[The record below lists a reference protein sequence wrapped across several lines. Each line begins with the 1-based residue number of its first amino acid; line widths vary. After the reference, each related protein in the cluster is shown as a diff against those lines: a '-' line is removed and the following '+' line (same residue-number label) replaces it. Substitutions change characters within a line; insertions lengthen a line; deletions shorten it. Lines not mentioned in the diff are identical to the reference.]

1 MKKYY
6 FAVLAVALATQFTM
20 GQDHLWPLTSNL
32 TDTKGSLVGTNH
44 GVQFSSDAVRG
55 DVAVFDGNSYASL
68 PQFLMGNPEIT
79 VAVWFRMDEVRPW
92 SRIYSFGSGD
102 QVDPKKLM
110 TVIPVTDA
118 ADPVKNWFR
127 FTITSSTGPW
137 LDYDVD
143 TLVAK
148 VKVGEWNHSV
158 MVITADS
165 VIGYFNNK
173 RIIEELYTS
182 DLTTFADT
190 QNALGK
196 SFWADAFFKGALSDL
211 RVYNSKLSNA
221 DVNTL
226 YNQTVKLPSAVESI
240 EANNQP
246 LIYSV
251 GKSIKVELKQSAP
264 NAIVS
269 IYGLTGSLIA
279 KDEISKISNHKL
291 NTGVYMVQ
299 VKGEG
304 LSYTTKVVIK

>member
-1 MKKYY
+1 MKK
-6 FAVLAVALATQFTM
+6 FFFTVLAMIVVFQFTM
-20 GQDHLWPLTSNL
+20 AQDHQWTLKSDLS
-32 TDTKGSLVGTNH
+32 DTKGGLSGTNH
-44 GVQFSSDAVRG
+44 GVQFITDAVRG
-55 DVAVFDGNSYASL
+55 SVAVFDGNSYANL
-68 PQFLMGNPEIT
+68 PQFLMGNPEVT

-92 SRIYSFGSGD
+92 SRAYSFGSGD
-102 QVDPKKLM
+102 QTEPKKVM
-110 TVIPVTDA
+110 MVIPVTGA

-137 LDYDVD
+137 LDADVD
-143 TLVAK
+143 TLAAK
-148 VKVGEWNHSV
+148 VQVGQWNHSV

-173 RIIEELYTS
+173 RIIEELYSS

-196 SFWADAFFKGALSDL
+196 SFWADAFFKGAMSDL

-226 YNQTVKLPSAVESI
+226 YNQTVLLPSAVASV
-240 EANNQP
+240 EANNHP

-251 GKSIKVELKQSAP
+251 GKSIKVELKQAVP

-279 KDEISKISNHKL
+279 KDDVSKISNQKF
-291 NTGVYMVQ
+291 NAGVYMVQ
-299 VKGEG
+299 VKGSG
-304 LSYTTKVVIK
+304 LSYIEKVVIK

>member
-20 GQDHLWPLTSNL
+20 AQDHLWPLTSNL

-55 DVAVFDGNSYASL
+55 DVAVFDGNSYANL

-92 SRIYSFGSGD
+92 SRAYSFGSGD
-102 QVDPKKLM
+102 QTEPKKVM
-110 TVIPVTDA
+110 MVIPVTGAD
-118 ADPVKNWFR
+118 DPVKNWFR

-137 LDYDVD
+137 LDADVD
-143 TLVAK
+143 TLAAS
-148 VKVGEWNHSV
+148 VKVGQWNHSV

-196 SFWADAFFKGALSDL
+196 SFWPDAFFKGALSDL
-211 RVYNSKLSNA
+211 RVYNTKLSNA

-226 YNQTVKLPSAVESI
+226 YNETVKLPSAVESI
-240 EANNQP
+240 SVNNPSVYVMNNTIKVDLKQTAQSA
-246 LIYSV
+246 IVKVYSV
-251 GKSIKVELKQSAP
+251 
-264 NAIVS
+264 
-269 IYGLTGSLIA
+269 TGSLVA
-279 KDEISKISNHKL
+279 KADASQISNQKF
-291 NTGVYMVQ
+291 NAGVYMVL
-299 VKGEG
+299 VNGVG
-304 LSYTTKVVIK
+304 INYSTKLIIK

>member
-1 MKKYY
+1 MKK
-6 FAVLAVALATQFTM
+6 FFFTVLATIVVFQFTM
-20 GQDHLWPLTSNL
+20 AQDHLWPLNSDL
-32 TDTKGSLVGTNH
+32 SDTKGGLVGTNH

-55 DVAVFDGNSYASL
+55 DVAVFDGNSYANL

-92 SRIYSFGSGD
+92 SRAYSFGSGD
-102 QVDPKKLM
+102 QTEPKKVM
-110 TVIPVTDA
+110 MVIPVTGA
-118 ADPVKNWFR
+118 NDPVKNWFR

-137 LDYDVD
+137 LDADVD
-143 TLVAK
+143 TLAAK
-148 VKVGEWNHSV
+148 VQVGQWNHSV

-173 RIIEELYTS
+173 RIIEEAYAS
-182 DLTTFADT
+182 DLTTFADN

-196 SFWADAFFKGALSDL
+196 SFWPDAFFKGALSDL

-226 YNQTVKLPSAVESI
+226 YNQTVKLPSAVANV

-251 GKSIKVELKQSAP
+251 GKSIKVELKQSVQ
-264 NAIVS
+264 NVIVS

-279 KDEISKISNHKL
+279 KDDVSKISNQKL
-291 NTGVYMVQ
+291 NAGVYMVQ
-299 VKGEG
+299 VKGDG